1 MVIYMSISSKE
12 SKVWTLL
19 HYSSR
24 SKMRDVKFMSIVKMT
39 KCFSIIGHY
48 VYNISLMAYLNVTEK
63 KKKEG
68 EN

>member
-1 MVIYMSISSKE
+1 
-12 SKVWTLL
+12 
-19 HYSSR
+19 
-24 SKMRDVKFMSIVKMT
+24 MRDVKFMSIVKMT

-68 EN
+68 ENETHSSPPKIETFPHELRS

>member
-1 MVIYMSISSKE
+1 
-12 SKVWTLL
+12 
-19 HYSSR
+19 
-24 SKMRDVKFMSIVKMT
+24 MRDVKFMSIVKMT